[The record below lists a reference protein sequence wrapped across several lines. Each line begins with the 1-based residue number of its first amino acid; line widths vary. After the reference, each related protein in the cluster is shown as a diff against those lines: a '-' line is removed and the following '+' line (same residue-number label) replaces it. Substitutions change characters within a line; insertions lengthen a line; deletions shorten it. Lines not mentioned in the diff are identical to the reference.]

1 MSKGIFI
8 TATGTDIGKTYVTGL
23 ILKLLREN
31 NINASY
37 YKAALSG
44 ADLVNDKLIPG
55 DAKYVANIS
64 NLKEDPTNL
73 VSYIYKT
80 AVSPHLASEIE
91 GNPIEMNKI
100 KSDFLKAKSN
110 CDYITV
116 EGSGGIICPL
126 RMDNQ
131 LIMLKDVIKELN
143 LDIFIIASS
152 ELGTINNVV
161 LTVDYAKSNNIN
173 VRGIIMN
180 NYDENNFLHRD
191 NKKSVER
198 LTGIPVIATVKT
210 NDKNLDIDINKLL
223 NLYQEI

>member
-55 DAKYVANIS
+55 DAKYVADIS

-91 GNPIEMNKI
+91 DNPIEMNKI

-161 LTVDYAKSNNIN
+161 LTVEYAKSNNI
-173 VRGIIMN
+173 N

-198 LTGIPVIATVKT
+198 LTGIPVIAKVKT
-210 NDKNLDIDINKLL
+210 NDKNLDIHINKLL

>member
-1 MSKGIFI
+1 
-8 TATGTDIGKTYVTGL
+8 
-23 ILKLLREN
+23 
-31 NINASY
+31 
-37 YKAALSG
+37 
-44 ADLVNDKLIPG
+44 
-55 DAKYVANIS
+55 
-64 NLKEDPTNL
+64 
-73 VSYIYKT
+73 
-80 AVSPHLASEIE
+80 
-91 GNPIEMNKI
+91 MNKI

-161 LTVDYAKSNNIN
+161 LTVEYAKSNNIN
-173 VRGIIMN
+173 ARGIIMN

-198 LTGIPVIATVKT
+198 LTGIPVIAKVKT
-210 NDKNLDIDINKLL
+210 NDKNLDIHINKLL